1 MNANERPNVLLIMTD
16 AQRRDTLGCYGNRL
30 VRTPAIDSLAAEGV
44 RFAEWHVPNPLCMG
58 VRASLMTGHYPSSH
72 GVRTNGMN
80 LGDAPPAIAGLL
92 ADAGYWTASVGKLH
106 LNLWLADKPGHSQ
119 EGRADWAA
127 GRRRIDLPYFGFQA
141 VDAAIGHNEYI
152 WGPYVAW
159 LAEACPDGYALMQPE
174 NALRPPSGAHRT
186 WDSALPA
193 EFHCTNWVA
202 DRTIARLRA
211 RDAGRP
217 FFLVASFPDPHMS
230 YSPPA
235 PYCRMYDPAD
245 VPPPLWR
252 DGELDRIPPHFRAY
266 YEGTGYCREMFADEA
281 LNMRPAAAH
290 TEHQWRDMLAHH
302 WGQVTL
308 IDDAVGRILAAL
320 DEQGLREN
328 TVVIFT
334 TDHGALMG
342 DHGMHMH
349 GPFHYDGQLRIPA
362 IWRWPGRFPAGRVSR
377 ALASTVDVAP
387 TLLALAGIA
396 APAAMQGASLAAV
409 LGGDE
414 AAWAR
419 QAVVTEYD
427 DELFGPFFRTV
438 TTHRWKLTRY
448 AGQPYGE
455 LFDRDEDPD
464 EFHNL
469 YDDPGYGAIRAE
481 LGDLLLDEM
490 LKLGSTRLER
500 LALHA

>member
-1 MNANERPNVLLIMTD
+1 MSPNESPNVLLMMTD

-30 VRTPAIDSLAAEGV
+30 VRTPAIDGLAAEGV

-58 VRASLMTGHYPSSH
+58 ARASLMTGHYPSSH

-80 LGDAPPAIAGLL
+80 LGDALPAIAELL
-92 ADAGYWTASVGKLH
+92 VGAGYRTASVGKLH
-106 LNLWLADKPGHSQ
+106 LNLWWADEPGHSQ

-141 VDAAIGHNEYI
+141 VDVAIGHNEDS
-152 WGPYVAW
+152 WGPYAAW
-159 LAEACPDGYALMQPE
+159 LAEVCPDGHALMQPE
-174 NALRPPSGAHRT
+174 NALRAPSGALCT

-193 EFHCTNWVA
+193 EVHCTNWVA
-202 DRTIARLRA
+202 DRAIARLRA
-211 RDAGRP
+211 RDPHRP
-217 FFLVASFPDPHMS
+217 FFVVASFPDPHMS

-252 DGELDRIPPHFRAY
+252 EGELDRLPPHFRAY
-266 YEGTGYCREMFADEA
+266 YEGTGYCRAMFEDAA
-281 LNMRPAAAH
+281 LNMRPAAVH
-290 TEHQWRDMLAHH
+290 TKHQWRDMLAHH

-320 DEQGLREN
+320 DEQGLRES

-362 IWRWPGRFPAGRVSR
+362 IWRWPGRFPRRPGQPSARQHRGRGADTARAGRRRGARGDAGRQPGRGAGRRRVRLASPGGRHRIRRRAVR
-377 ALASTVDVAP
+377 ALFPHGDD
-387 TLLALAGIA
+387 
-396 APAAMQGASLAAV
+396 ASL
-409 LGGDE
+409 E
-414 AAWAR
+414 ADALR
-419 QAVVTEYD
+419 
-427 DELFGPFFRTV
+427 GPALWRAL
-438 TTHRWKLTRY
+438 R
-448 AGQPYGE
+448 
-455 LFDRDEDPD
+455 
-464 EFHNL
+464 
-469 YDDPGYGAIRAE
+469 PGRRPRGVP
-481 LGDLLLDEM
+481 
-490 LKLGSTRLER
+490 
-500 LALHA
+500 